1 MTVTVFRIGYSFGTA
16 IDDQA
21 HGSTLFEGRWHSLR
35 AGLAPRRV
43 IYAASSR
50 ALAQLEKRVHAN
62 GVAPIHQTLFSLTV
76 PDTATLRHASG
87 LPADWREDIDRSQT
101 YGNAWLDAA
110 LELALWVPSYVEQAE
125 DNLLINPDHP
135 DIRKVTLAVD
145 RDPFVF
151 DPRLT

>member
-1 MTVTVFRIGYSFGTA
+1 MDS
-16 IDDQA
+16 
-21 HGSTLFEGRWHSLR
+21 
-35 AGLAPRRV
+35 
-43 IYAASSR
+43 
-50 ALAQLEKRVHAN
+50 
-62 GVAPIHQTLFSLTV
+62 
-76 PDTATLRHASG
+76 
-87 LPADWREDIDRSQT
+87 SQT

-110 LELALWVPSYVEQAE
+110 LELALWVPSYVEPAE